1 MNARA
6 TFVPNVEAPKPMQP
20 GQGPFHDP
28 ARAPQATAVGP
39 ATFRQLTGDPTA
51 RELVAMRLRIV
62 PAVPLDEPGFAHR
75 ASGTPAHRR
84 NGVHQGQQ
92 LGYVVPVRRR
102 EPRHKRNPVRVGENM
117 MFRPGL
123 AAIGRVRSSFFPPRN
138 ARSEALSTM
147 ARAKSSW
154 PRRRNSASNTR
165 WSRLHT
171 PARCH
176 RTSRRQH
183 VEPAPQPIC
192 GGNIFHGIPLR
203 STNRIPVST
212 ARSGIGLRPAYWR
225 SRRRRFGNSGSS
237 RIHKS
242 SSIKAL
248 EMGDRLA
255 TGHATVPSL
264 RSKYKRLVR

>member
-6 TFVPNVEAPKPMQP
+6 TFVPDVEAPKPMQP
-20 GQGPFHDP
+20 GQGAFHNP
-28 ARAPQATAVGP
+28 AGASQAAAVRP
-39 ATFRQLTGDPTA
+39 PTFRQLAGDPAA
-51 RELVAMRLRIV
+51 RELLAMRLGIV
-62 PAVPLDEPGFAHR
+62 ASIPLDEAGLPRGATR
-75 ASGTPAHRR
+75 ATAERWNR
-84 NGVHQGQQ
+84 IDQRQQ

-102 EPRHKRNPVRVGENM
+102 EPRNNRNPVRVGENM

-123 AAIGRVRSSFFPPRN
+123 AAIGRVRSRFFPPRS
-138 ARSEALSTM
+138 ARSDALSTT
-147 ARAKSSW
+147 ARARSSW

-165 WSRLHT
+165 WRRFHT
-171 PARCH
+171 PARCQ
-176 RTSRRQH
+176 RTSRRQQ

-192 GGNIFHGIPLR
+192 GGSMFQGIPLR

-225 SRRRRFGNSGSS
+225 SRRRRFGKSGSI

-242 SSIKAL
+242 SSIRAL
-248 EMGDRLA
+248 GMCDRLA

-264 RSKYKRLVR
+264 RSRYKRLVG